1 MQVHLFR
8 HFAHQGKAGAF
19 YGSTNLELKNKTHL
33 VLTLKEGTKVF
44 SSPLL
49 RCTQSLDRLQLKS
62 ELNLEDAKEVDFGYW
77 EGLTYTEIEQKWP
90 LEVKA
95 WQEDEDFYFPQ
106 GEKIKDFQKRIEHLA
121 KFIATQKEDVF
132 LMTHGG
138 VIRHLICHCLGL
150 SYDKS
155 LAFQVD
161 TGSLSSIELFS
172 GGLGV
177 LKALNLKEVESW
189 QALLS

>member
-33 VLTLKEGTKVF
+33 ALTLKEGTKVF

-106 GEKIKDFQKRIEHLA
+106 GEKIKENSLYKSKLQQNKHERFSKSLRN
-121 KFIATQKEDVF
+121 
-132 LMTHGG
+132 
-138 VIRHLICHCLGL
+138 VIRIMR
-150 SYDKS
+150 
-155 LAFQVD
+155 
-161 TGSLSSIELFS
+161 
-172 GGLGV
+172 
-177 LKALNLKEVESW
+177 
-189 QALLS
+189 